1 MFNQRRS
8 LPGKSLNFNSR
19 QNFVSLHTVLHAAV
33 RLLRE
38 PAMTKRSWCIFIFL
52 FTLVSASALEVQQA
66 RWGFDG
72 TVVPDRFNVLSVL
85 IANPSTE
92 PFDGSVNF
100 YKTRGMEQRV
110 GALYGN
116 PCYISPLTTR
126 WVQFYVY
133 VENQYDQWRIEWGRG
148 PDNHHDL
155 DPPKFGAPGQVLL
168 SDSQT
173 PITGTSAIRQFPDEL
188 FPPTAAATSGLDSL
202 LLDHVPRWELA
213 KRQAFLDWLRA
224 GGKVH
229 LLTAAD
235 GRYPIFTDELSVLNS
250 PEERSRIGAGLVVRH
265 RATLREIK
273 PHDVE
278 DNDIPLRKYKPG
290 DMNDFQTTDTF
301 LRTLSQLS
309 HPSHNWALIYL
320 LAFLYL
326 GMVGPGN
333 LLFGKRF
340 ADYRLR
346 IGLLLATI
354 AAFAALFSLAGRRG
368 QGESSVIHT
377 LSYAD
382 SIGGGNYNVMQWI
395 NVFATRG
402 AHYTITH
409 PAPHNL
415 YATGQD
421 YESVNGFIQNGKD
434 GRLVVDVPMFS
445 RRALLHQAEMKGADL
460 GVKIVKWEGAG
471 FTDLKLAV
479 QPEFTKQILDGWVVK
494 GDQVYPMK
502 VIDGQLDFGNTGH
515 QSLTA
520 FISTAS
526 SQPPYAYQYEN
537 GNQDINVEAE
547 FRKLAVPLMAWSFDT
562 RDYTNAPLPAMNGH
576 ADLFLFA
583 RSPESFGITGT
594 KFGREVGYVLYHLDL
609 LKPEL

>member
-1 MFNQRRS
+1 
-8 LPGKSLNFNSR
+8 
-19 QNFVSLHTVLHAAV
+19 VYTVLHTAV
-33 RLLRE
+33 RLLHE
-38 PAMTKRSWCIFIFL
+38 PMMKRFGCIHIFL
-52 FTLVSASALEVQQA
+52 FTLATASALEVQQA

-72 TVVPDRFNVLSVL
+72 TVVPGRFNLLSVL
-85 IANPSTE
+85 VANPSAE
-92 PFDGSVNF
+92 PFDGSVNL

-133 VENQYDQWRIEWGRG
+133 VENHYDQWRIEWGRG
-148 PDNHHDL
+148 PNNHHDL
-155 DPPKFGAPGQVLL
+155 DPPKWGAPGQILL

-173 PITGTSAIRQFPDEL
+173 AVTSTSAFRQFPDEL

-202 LLDHVPRWELA
+202 VLDHVPHWELA

-229 LLTAAD
+229 LLATAD
-235 GRYPIFTDELSVLNS
+235 GRLPVFSDELSVLNS
-250 PEERSRIGAGLVVRH
+250 PEERSRIGSGLVVQH
-265 RATLREIK
+265 NATLRDIR
-273 PHDVE
+273 PRDVE

-290 DMNDFQTTDTF
+290 DMNDFQTTENF

-354 AAFAALFSLAGRRG
+354 AAFAALFSFAGRRG
-368 QGESSVIHT
+368 QGESSVVHT

-382 SIGGGNYNVMQWI
+382 SIGGEHYNVMQWI

-409 PAPHNL
+409 TAPHNL
-415 YATGQD
+415 YASGQD
-421 YESVNGFIQNGKD
+421 YESVNGFIQSGKD
-434 GRLVVDVPMFS
+434 GRFIVDVPMFS
-445 RRALLHQAEMKGADL
+445 RRALLHQAEMKGANL
-460 GVKIVKWEGAG
+460 GVKIVKWQGAG
-471 FTDLKLAV
+471 TQIEMTLAV
-479 QPEFTKQILDGWVVK
+479 QPEFTKQILDGWVVQA
-494 GDQVYPMK
+494 DRVYPMK
-502 VIDGQLDFGNTGH
+502 VVDGQLEFGKLVYRTLS
-515 QSLTA
+515 SLE
-520 FISTAS
+520 SESS
-526 SQPPYAYQYEN
+526 SQPPFINQYQSGKN
-537 GNQDINVEAE
+537 DIDVEAE

-562 RDYTNAPLPAMNGH
+562 RDFTNAPLPAANGR

-583 RSPESFGITGT
+583 RSPEGFGMTGA

-609 LKPEL
+609 FKPEL